1 MKTNLLFLIIPM
13 ALLVAC
19 GGGDDPEP
27 TCDQSDLAVTIASK
41 TDDQCGQ
48 GVGEIDVAA
57 TGGEAGYEF
66 SIDGTAFQSGTTFTG
81 LEAGN
86 YTITVRDGAD
96 CTKTASSIIA
106 NIESGISL
114 DITATDAACGISTG
128 SISVEATGGEG
139 DLQYSLDEGTF
150 GTSATF
156 DGIGSGVHVITV
168 KDETGCETTEEV
180 LLTSGISFSESVA
193 SIIENNCATASCHS
207 GAQAPDFRQFT
218 NIKANAADIK
228 LRTGNGQMPPAGR
241 EDLTEEE
248 KEAIA
253 CWVNDGALDN

>member
-1 MKTNLLFLIIPM
+1 MKTNLLFLIIAT

-41 TDDQCGQ
+41 TDDHCGQ
-48 GVGEIDVAA
+48 GVGEIEVAA
-57 TGGEAGYEF
+57 TGGEEGYEF
-66 SIDGTAFQSGTTFTG
+66 SIDGTTFQSGTTFTG

-86 YTITVRDGAD
+86 YTVTVRDGAD
-96 CTKTASSIIA
+96 CTKTTTAAIA
-106 NIESGISL
+106 NTDSGISL
-114 DITATDAACGISTG
+114 DITATDAACGTTAG
-128 SISVEATGGEG
+128 SISVEASGGEG
-139 DLQYSLDEGTF
+139 TLQYSVDEGTF
-150 GTSATF
+150 GMSATF
-156 DGIGSGVHVITV
+156 GGLGSGVHVVTV

-180 LLTSGISFSESVA
+180 LVASGISFSENVA
-193 SIIENNCATASCHS
+193 SIIETNCAIATCHG

-218 NIKANAADIK
+218 NIKANAATIK
-228 LRTGNGQMPPAGR
+228 LRTGNGEMPPAGR